1 MEENS
6 AKLDNLLSGSR
17 LFQLRELVECDEV
30 GVNIFEIV
38 PVGSE
43 DTVNLLVTYE
53 KKCELS
59 EEKELFLYLAIYE

>member
-6 AKLDNLLSGSR
+6 PKLDNLLSRAR

-30 GVNIFEIV
+30 GVDIFEIV

-43 DTVNLLVTYE
+43 DTVNLLVTYG
-53 KKCELS
+53 KKM
-59 EEKELFLYLAIYE
+59 LAV